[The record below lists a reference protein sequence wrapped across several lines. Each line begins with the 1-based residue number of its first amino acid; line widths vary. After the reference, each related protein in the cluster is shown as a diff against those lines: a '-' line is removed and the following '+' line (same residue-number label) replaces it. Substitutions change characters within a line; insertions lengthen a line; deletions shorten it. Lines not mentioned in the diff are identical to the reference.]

1 MVDLSDDSGSK
12 SNIVFT
18 HLHKE
23 PKAAPFHL
31 EIVSAT
37 AHRKFLFEELT
48 RIGSMTY
55 TDHELVHELNQDL
68 NEVSRRL
75 RTLYKQQ
82 QQHQDQQQQQPQQA
96 STHLTPPVKGPS
108 MSALSKLVVN
118 TPDDSTSSSVGYDDY
133 EEPSYIVK

>member
-75 RTLYKQQ
+75 
-82 QQHQDQQQQQPQQA
+82 
-96 STHLTPPVKGPS
+96 
-108 MSALSKLVVN
+108 
-118 TPDDSTSSSVGYDDY
+118 
-133 EEPSYIVK
+133 

>member
-55 TDHELVHELNQDL
+55 TDHELVQELNQDL

>member
-1 MVDLSDDSGSK
+1 VDLSDDSSSK

-108 MSALSKLVVN
+108 MSALSKMVVN

>member
-1 MVDLSDDSGSK
+1 MDLSDDSGSK

-55 TDHELVHELNQDL
+55 TDHELVQELNQDL

>member
-1 MVDLSDDSGSK
+1 VVDLSDDSGSK

-55 TDHELVHELNQDL
+55 TDHELVQELNQDL